1 MFEGLRFNH
10 WKTSLDDSGIVTLTL
25 DRADSNVNA
34 ISRAVLDEL
43 GQIVERLAIENP
55 TGVIVHSAKPSGFA
69 VGADIKEFVAYAK
82 HGTVLENIENG
93 QQVYESLARLLCP
106 TVAAIHGACMGG
118 GTELILACR
127 QRIAADDD
135 KTKIALPE
143 VMLGIH
149 PGWGGTARL
158 PRLIG
163 ATEALPVMLTGKSLS
178 AKRALALGVI
188 DRIAPPGELLAEAR
202 ALLRRP
208 HQRPFAQRAKA
219 WATNTW
225 LARQILAP
233 MVLKQTAAKVR
244 KEHYPAPFALID
256 VWKRGGSSIQQRLKL
271 EARSVAKLAETSTAQ
286 NLIRIFFLQERLK
299 GSGGGT
305 DSGIKHVHV
314 VGAGVMGGDIAAW
327 AAFKGFDVTL
337 QDREM
342 KFIQPALDRARQLY
356 EKKLKTPEK
365 VEAVVRRLRADV
377 EGKGVATADLVIEA
391 IFENADAKEALYAT
405 VEPQFKADEI
415 LASNTSSIA
424 LDELRKNLTAPQR
437 FLGLH
442 FFNPVAQMP
451 LVEVVRHDRLD
462 PAIEKRALAF
472 CKAIGKLP
480 VAVKGTPG
488 FLVNRILMPYLLEA
502 MRLYSEGVP
511 GPVLDKEAKKFG
523 MPMGPIELADTVGL
537 DVCASVGKELA
548 PFLGLELPPG
558 LEDKLEA
565 GKRGKKDGQG
575 LYVWQDGKPI
585 KPEVDPDYNTPP
597 DLQDRMILSMVNE
610 AVACLADGVVDNAD
624 LLDAGVIFGTGFA
637 PFRGGPIQYV
647 RSEGAGSLKC
657 KLETLA
663 QRYGERF
670 TPKHGWDHAALSA
683 NSDTP
688 ADIDDTRKITA

>member
-10 WKTSLDDSGIVTLTL
+10 WKTGEGDDGVVTLTL
-25 DRADSNVNA
+25 DRANSAVNA

-43 GQIVERLAIENP
+43 EQIVERLAIEKP
-55 TGVIVHSAKPSGFA
+55 AGVIIHSAKPSGFA
-69 VGADIKEFVAYAK
+69 VGADIKAFVEYAR
-82 HGTVLENIENG
+82 HDTVLENIEHG
-93 QQVYESLARLLCP
+93 QRVYESLARLSCP
-106 TVAAIHGACMGG
+106 TVAAVHGACMGG

-135 KTKIALPE
+135 KTRIGLPE

-163 ATEALPVMLTGKSLS
+163 ATEALPLMLTGKSLS

-188 DRIAPPGELLAEAR
+188 DRMARPEELLVEAR
-202 ALLRRP
+202 LLLRHP
-208 HQRPFAQRAKA
+208 QSRPFARRAMA
-219 WATNTW
+219 WLSNTW

-233 MVLKQTAAKVR
+233 MVFNQTAAKVR
-244 KEHYPAPFALID
+244 KEHYPAPFAMID
-256 VWKRGGSSIQQRLKL
+256 VWKRGGSDIRQRLKI
-271 EARSVAKLAETSTAQ
+271 EARSVAKLAKTPTAQ

-299 GSGGGT
+299 GQAGDT
-305 DSGIKHVHV
+305 DPGIKHVHV

-342 KFIQPALDRARQLY
+342 KYIQPALDRARQLY
-356 EKKLKTPEK
+356 EKKLHAPEK
-365 VEAVVRRLRADV
+365 VEATVRRLRADV
-377 EGKGVATADLVIEA
+377 DGSGIASADLAIEA
-391 IFENADAKEALYAT
+391 IYENAAAKRELYGKI
-405 VEPQFKADEI
+405 EPQFRADEI
-415 LASNTSSIA
+415 LATNTSSIP
-424 LDELRKNLTAPQR
+424 LDQLREGLDAPQR

-502 MRLYSEGVP
+502 IRLYSEGVP
-511 GPVLDKEAKKFG
+511 GAVLDREARKFG

-537 DVCASVGKELA
+537 DVCVSVGKELA
-548 PFLGLELPPG
+548 PFLGLEVPLG
-558 LEDKLEA
+558 LDDKIEA

-575 LYVWQDGKPI
+575 LYVWQDGKPE
-585 KPEVDPDYNTPP
+585 KPEVDKDYTMPP
-597 DLQDRMILSMVNE
+597 DLQERMILPMVNE
-610 AVACLADGVVDNAD
+610 AVACLADRVVDDAD

-647 RSEGAGSLKC
+647 RSEGVDKLKAR
-657 KLETLA
+657 LEQLA

-670 TPKHGWDHAALSA
+670 SPKNGWDNPALAPDSE
-683 NSDTP
+683 P
-688 ADIDDTRKITA
+688 

>member
-10 WKTSLDDSGIVTLTL
+10 WKTGESDDGVVTLTL
-25 DRADSNVNA
+25 DRANSSVNA

-43 GQIVERLAIENP
+43 EQIVERLAIEKP
-55 TGVIVHSAKPSGFA
+55 AGVIIHSAKPSGFA
-69 VGADIKEFVAYAK
+69 VGADIKAFVEYAR
-82 HGTVLENIENG
+82 HDTVLENIEHG
-93 QQVYESLARLLCP
+93 QRVYESLARLSCP
-106 TVAAIHGACMGG
+106 TVAAVHGACMGG

-135 KTKIALPE
+135 KTRIGLPE

-163 ATEALPVMLTGKSLS
+163 ATEALPLMLTGKSLS

-188 DRIAPPGELLAEAR
+188 DRMARPEELLVEAR
-202 ALLRRP
+202 LLLRHP
-208 HQRPFAQRAKA
+208 QSRPFARRAMA
-219 WATNTW
+219 WLSNTW

-233 MVLKQTAAKVR
+233 MVFNQTAAKVR
-244 KEHYPAPFALID
+244 KEHYPAPFAMID
-256 VWKRGGSSIQQRLKL
+256 VWKRGGSDIRQRLKI
-271 EARSVAKLAETSTAQ
+271 EARSVAKLAKTPTAQ

-299 GSGGGT
+299 GQAGDT
-305 DSGIKHVHV
+305 DPGIKHVHV

-342 KFIQPALDRARQLY
+342 KYIQPALDRARQLY
-356 EKKLKTPEK
+356 EKKLHAPEK
-365 VEAVVRRLRADV
+365 VEATVRRLRADV
-377 EGKGVATADLVIEA
+377 DGSGIASADLAIEA
-391 IFENADAKEALYAT
+391 IYENAAAKRELYGKI
-405 VEPQFKADEI
+405 EPQFRADEI
-415 LASNTSSIA
+415 LATNTSSIP
-424 LDELRKNLTAPQR
+424 LDQLREGLDAPQR

-502 MRLYSEGVP
+502 IRLYSEGVP
-511 GPVLDKEAKKFG
+511 GAVLDREARKFG

-537 DVCASVGKELA
+537 DVCVSVGKELA
-548 PFLGLELPPG
+548 PFLGLEVPLG
-558 LEDKLEA
+558 LDDKIEA

-575 LYVWQDGKPI
+575 LYVWQDGKPE
-585 KPEVDPDYNTPP
+585 KPEVDKDYTMPP
-597 DLQDRMILSMVNE
+597 DLQERMILPMVNE
-610 AVACLADGVVDNAD
+610 AVACLADRVVDDAD

-637 PFRGGPIQYV
+637 PFRGGPIQYA
-647 RSEGAGSLKC
+647 RSEGVDKLKAR
-657 KLETLA
+657 LEQLA

-670 TPKHGWDHAALSA
+670 SPKNGWDNPALAPDSE
-683 NSDTP
+683 P
-688 ADIDDTRKITA
+688 